1 MTTPHTEEEL
11 NRIIKFRAWDK
22 ISQKMKDWDYIQLN
36 CSFGWLFESYAVAMQ
51 FTGLLDRLG
60 KEIYEGDIVKMYIF
74 DNSLIPLEIITSVSF
89 YEGTF
94 TVIKM
99 NEEPLSLRDSIFLSN
114 KTKQGIEIIGNV
126 YSNPE
131 LLNNKELK

>member
-1 MTTPHTEEEL
+1 
-11 NRIIKFRAWDK
+11 
-22 ISQKMKDWDYIQLN
+22 MKDWDYIQLN